1 MLNSPYL
8 NMSTD
13 NKLLLTKSAF
23 LKYKEFEPILHDQR
37 STEYIGRYILAGEA
51 IFKIKTTKINVE
63 YEFMV
68 LLHPDDTHYI
78 VFRKDKRPYSEG
90 QWYWSK
96 IGYIQIADDNHTLIF
111 TRNATEF
118 SEDDLAVMMFTSFLK
133 KVFIVKTLPFTCTFS
148 VSNYCPVCGKRLSNR
163 KALELGYG
171 EICLRFMKT
180 HRIRVARHYSGMP
193 ASIKNVEVK

>member
-1 MLNSPYL
+1 MLTDYYL

-13 NKLLLTKSAF
+13 NKLLDAKSAF
-23 LKYKEFEPILHDQR
+23 IKYKEFEPILYDQR
-37 STEYIGRYILAGEA
+37 SVEYIARYILAGQA
-51 IFKIKTTKINVE
+51 IFKIRTIKINTE

-68 LLHPDDTHYI
+68 LLHPENTHYV
-78 VFRKDKRPYSEG
+78 VFRKDKRPYLEG

-96 IGYIQIADDNHTLIF
+96 MGYIEVADDNHTLVF
-111 TRNATEF
+111 TRNKTEF
-118 SEDDLAVMMFTSFLK
+118 SEDDLAVIMFTSFLK

-148 VSNYCPVCGKRLSNR
+148 ISNYCPVCGSRLSNR

-171 EICLRFMKT
+171 IKCLRFMKT
-180 HRIRVARHYSGMP
+180 YRIRVASHYSGMP